1 MALEK
6 VIETDRIEVI
16 YPNGEAQLQVRTKT
30 VILEDGVEISSKF
43 HREVMTDDS
52 DFSNA
57 CDRCR
62 DIARAVLP
70 SHVDLPPQAQA

>member
-6 VIETDRIEVI
+6 VIEIDRIEVI
-16 YPNGEAQLQVRTKT
+16 FPNGEAKLQVRTKT

-43 HREVMTDDS
+43 SREVLADDS
-52 DFSNA
+52 DFSEAN
-57 CDRCR
+57 DRVR

-70 SHVDLPPQAQA
+70 SHVNLPPQAQA